1 MVLKDYGGGTPLEE
15 FEKSLGRLTPHTA
28 RQMRRQLQ
36 EFCEFHEEDANR
48 LYDTIKT
55 MGGSSLYYAWEDF
68 RKHLIEEKGKHVNTA
83 ANYKKALNKF
93 LKVNGLQT
101 VRTERGEK
109 VDSKGVKHITKLQ
122 IEGLLKEGVWKSRSR
137 ALTYVASQ
145 TGLRISDL
153 ALMTVEDFLGSIKHY
168 DERGREFREW
178 SEPITSQKTGV
189 NAYVVM
195 GPEAIQA
202 IKNYIGTRTTGNI
215 FVNEKAHAKVTNMTA
230 GNIGLRLRDVTKPL
244 RDQGFKITAHS
255 FRKFYLNQWTYKGLK
270 DYGKIASG
278 KRINP
283 SDEAYTEAIEN
294 GNLIERYMEFYSE
307 LWEIHGET
315 SALQEQVKELEA
327 KLERASEDT
336 EKVGDLEK
344 MIDLMMPTFEAAQK
358 LIKRERGVSE
368 LKSES
373 AGG

>member
-15 FEKSLGRLTPHTA
+15 FEKSLSRLTPHTA

-83 ANYKKALNKF
+83 GNYKKALNKF
-93 LKVNGLQT
+93 LKVNGLQI

-109 VDSKGVKHITKLQ
+109 VDGKGVKHISKLQ
-122 IEGLLKEGVWKSRSR
+122 IAYLLKDWVRKPRSR

-195 GPEAIQA
+195 GPEAVQA

-215 FVNEKAHAKVTNMTA
+215 FVNEKATAKAINMKA

-283 SDEAYTEAIEN
+283 ADEAYTEAIEN
-294 GNLIERYMEFYSE
+294 GNLIEKYMEFYSD

-315 SALQEQVKELEA
+315 SALQEQVKELKE
-327 KLERASEDT
+327 KLERASENT
-336 EKVGDLEK
+336 EKVSELEK
-344 MIDLMMPTFEAAQK
+344 KIEEMKPAFNEIQRRLNKEKGLNSLNQQEVD
-358 LIKRERGVSE
+358 
-368 LKSES
+368 
-373 AGG
+373 